1 MDPREAQMN
10 KAIMRE
16 IKQKK
21 AQMKEM
27 EAAMKKPE
35 PSDADSINDRA

>member
-16 IKQKK
+16 IKQKRE
-21 AQMKEM
+21 QIKEM
-27 EAAMKKPE
+27 EKA
-35 PSDADSINDRA
+35 